1 MKRDAGAMIL
11 LTRLESCHTALQSK
25 AQEEP
30 DKSGTSVCNI
40 WPSEM
45 KMELDMDS
53 ANEKISIG
61 WILIEQTG
69 IARIFC

>member
-1 MKRDAGAMIL
+1 MFWPVVVHYLMKRDAGAMIL

-40 WPSEM
+40 
-45 KMELDMDS
+45 
-53 ANEKISIG
+53 
-61 WILIEQTG
+61 
-69 IARIFC
+69 